1 MVSFESKEEIW
12 AHFGN
17 EGEGEGEGE
26 RENQFKGVYLGGK

>member
-17 EGEGEGEGE
+17 EGEGEGED
-26 RENQFKGVYLGGK
+26 QFKDVYLGGKG